1 MTQAQDSGDLE
12 DIRVHDL
19 AGAATRLL
27 ERAAAALAGRV
38 ALTLVPGADASL
50 KRRCWRSGEACSW
63 PSTTLPR

>member
-38 ALTLVPGADASL
+38 ALTLVAGADPGRGRGRFAQ
-50 KRRCWRSGEACSW
+50 A
-63 PSTTLPR
+63 TLLALRGGV

>member
-38 ALTLVPGADASL
+38 ALTLVAGADPG
-50 KRRCWRSGEACSW
+50 RGR
-63 PSTTLPR
+63 

>member
-38 ALTLVPGADASL
+38 ALTLNPGRGRFAQA
-50 KRRCWRSGEACSW
+50 
-63 PSTTLPR
+63 TLLALRGGV

>member
-27 ERAAAALAGRV
+27 ERRL
-38 ALTLVPGADASL
+38 
-50 KRRCWRSGEACSW
+50 RRSPVGWR
-63 PSTTLPR
+63 